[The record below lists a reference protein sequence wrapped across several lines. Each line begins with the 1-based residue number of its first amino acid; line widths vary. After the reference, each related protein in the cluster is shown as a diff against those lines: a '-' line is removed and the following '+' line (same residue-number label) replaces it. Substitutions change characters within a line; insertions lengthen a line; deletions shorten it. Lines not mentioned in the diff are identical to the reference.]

1 MLTKG
6 LCNNAF
12 SSNLFRL
19 FSTLKFAKTHE
30 WVKLDGDVATIGVSL
45 HASKELGDIVF
56 VELPKNDSSM
66 KKGDTIATIE
76 TVKTVAGVFTPVNG
90 TVIEGN
96 GKLNE
101 NQKLLS
107 NSPET
112 EGWIA
117 KLKVNP
123 DECQKEMAELLS
135 EEDYKKT
142 L

>member
-6 LCNNAF
+6 LCQNAF
-12 SSNLFRL
+12 SSSLFRL

-30 WVKLDGDVATIGVSL
+30 WVKLDGDVATIGVSD
-45 HASKELGDIVF
+45 HAAKELGDIVF
-56 VELPKNDSSM
+56 VELPKNDASM

-76 TVKTVAGVFTPVNG
+76 TVKTVAGVFSPVNG

-107 NSPET
+107 NQPQT

-123 DECQKEMAELLS
+123 DECQREMAELLS